1 MKRKL
6 HILLTACVLNLCC
19 LTAPAS
25 AQNKMF
31 EKYSDMENVEYI
43 CITRSMIKLMGQKKN
58 VNINGV
64 KVNGFS
70 DAIKV
75 ILIINSGDETARK
88 QMKADFEKLKA
99 DSHYELLMVA
109 KDNTSRVT
117 TLYNSKDETQELVMY
132 ISEEDEQT
140 FVILTGKMTEDM
152 INKLLA
158 SDENDQ

>member
-6 HILLTACVLNLCC
+6 YILLTACVLSFWC
-19 LTAPAS
+19 LTTPTF

-75 ILIINSGDETARK
+75 ILIINSDDETARK

-117 TLYNSKDETQELVMY
+117 TLYNSEDEIKELVMY

-140 FVILTGKMTEDM
+140 FVIMTGKMTEDM

-158 SDENDQ
+158 SDENDR